1 MTCPHCMQ
9 QFPKKTYAIH
19 VDAQCNENYIHC
31 GRCQAS
37 FKRKYKD
44 YHDCVRHLQN
54 QQRTMQE
61 QIKLMRQE
69 LQSKDDMMVAMKA
82 SFNQKLT
89 AITSKLA
96 TYDEMF
102 AQFSRAQD

>member
-1 MTCPHCMQ
+1 
-9 QFPKKTYAIH
+9 
-19 VDAQCNENYIHC
+19 
-31 GRCQAS
+31 
-37 FKRKYKD
+37 
-44 YHDCVRHLQN
+44 VRHLQN

-102 AQFSRAQD
+102 AQFPRAQD